1 MIPSNAMILQ
11 LEQTSRSS
19 RRVGTAIIVGDA
31 AAGKASLWKALL
43 QSQPNATTP
52 RIVQGSPLLYGY
64 LEFDG
69 TDDQSDSPQKHRIDL
84 WTVQQPDDTAKGTP
98 DGKFLSCVLNSV
110 SIDDTVILLCLDLSN
125 PSDIATTLSGWI
137 KLLQSHIASITAA
150 DQVIDAVDLLAIHLL
165 ITDILRK

>member
-1 MIPSNAMILQ
+1 MILQ

-19 RRVGTAIIVGDA
+19 RRVGTGVIVGDT
-31 AAGKASLWKALL
+31 AAGKASLWRALL

-69 TDDQSDSPQKHRIDL
+69 TDDQSDTLQKHRIDL
-84 WTVQQPDDTAKGTP
+84 WAVQQPDDTEKGSP

-110 SIDDTVILLCLDLSN
+110 SIEDTIILLCLDLSN
-125 PSDIATTLSGWI
+125 PSDIARSFFGWI
-137 KLLQSHIASITAA
+137 KILQSHIASITTA
-150 DQVIDAVDLLAIHLL
+150 DQVIKSIDLTINFATLL
-165 ITDILRK
+165 KS